1 MAAQQIIRALT
12 NAVIPSDV
20 AAFWQ
25 DHLAPMKSAE
35 PRGRLIA
42 ITPASARAITLTI
55 EPNRAFNGFRAG
67 QHITISASVNGA
79 WVARSYSPRLVSGA
93 TNGAFQITVQ
103 RVANGRFSQWAHDAA
118 SIGDWL
124 KLSDAYGDLALPE
137 NNAAVMMLAAGS
149 GITPFLSLLQSTP
162 LQRNTSL
169 QYWVKTPEDVCH
181 LDELLA
187 LQTRE
192 PNFHFT
198 LHSTQIGERLNAS
211 HLADCLVDTEIM
223 ACGPAGFIATATS
236 LASAQSLRLQSE
248 AFSLPMIVSDA
259 TQMVSITLARS
270 GKVVQVAS
278 GAALLPAL
286 EAQGIALASGCR
298 RGICNTCACSKRQGI
313 SENIITQMRDDGDN
327 PGLRLCISSA
337 RSDLTL
343 DL

>member
-12 NAVIPSDV
+12 HAVLPSDV
-20 AAFWQ
+20 VAFWQ

-55 EPNRAFNGFRAG
+55 EPNRAFTGFRAG
-67 QHITISASVNGA
+67 QHITISARVNGA
-79 WVARSYSPRLVSGA
+79 WVARSYSPRLVAGTTS
-93 TNGAFQITVQ
+93 GAFQITVQ
-103 RVANGRFSQWAHDAA
+103 RVTNGRFSQWAHDAA
-118 SIGDWL
+118 SIGDWV
-124 KLSDAYGDLALPE
+124 KLSEAYGDLVLPE

-149 GITPFLSLLQSTP
+149 GITPFLSLLQNMP
-162 LQRNTSL
+162 IERNTSL
-169 QYWVKTPEDVCH
+169 QYWVKTAEDACH
-181 LDELLA
+181 LEELLA
-187 LQTRE
+187 LQARE
-192 PNFHFT
+192 PKFHFT
-198 LHSTQIGERLNAS
+198 LHSTEISERLNAS
-211 HLADCLVDTEIM
+211 HLTNCLAGTEIM
-223 ACGPAGFIATATS
+223 ACGPAGFIATATA

-248 AFSLPMIVSDA
+248 AFSLPMTVSDA

-286 EAQGIALASGCR
+286 EAQGITLASGCR
-298 RGICNTCACSKRQGI
+298 RGICNTCACSKQQGI

-337 RSDLTL
+337 RSNLTL

>member
-55 EPNRAFNGFRAG
+55 EPNRAFTGFRAG
-67 QHITISASVNGA
+67 QHITISTRVNGA

-93 TNGAFQITVQ
+93 TSGAFQITVQ

-169 QYWVKTPEDVCH
+169 QYWVKTPEDACH

-187 LQTRE
+187 LQAHE

-211 HLADCLVDTEIM
+211 HLTDCDANTEIM
-223 ACGPAGFIATATS
+223 ACGPAGFIATATALASERS
-236 LASAQSLRLQSE
+236 LALQSE

-270 GKVVQVAS
+270 GKVVQIAS